1 VSECWAVK
9 SQQESK
15 FSVTDIRMLCWMGG
29 FVGKN
34 RIRNTI
40 IRKKIRIIFTIE
52 KIVES
57 RLCGLGTND
66 REL

>member
-1 VSECWAVK
+1 
-9 SQQESK
+9 
-15 FSVTDIRMLCWMGG
+15 MGG